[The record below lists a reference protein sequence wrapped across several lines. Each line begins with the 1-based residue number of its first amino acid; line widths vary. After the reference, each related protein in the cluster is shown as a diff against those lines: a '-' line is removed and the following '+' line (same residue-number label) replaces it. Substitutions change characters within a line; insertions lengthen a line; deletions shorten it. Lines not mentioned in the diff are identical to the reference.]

1 MLPLSALKHLLP
13 DDTAKSSTACV
24 SGLQSYL
31 DTQKSF
37 CGLEMAHIALSY
49 LNDLRAAT
57 DMSKSCQSLK

>member
-37 CGLEMAHIALSY
+37 CGLEMAHIALSR
-49 LNDLRAAT
+49 LFE
-57 DMSKSCQSLK
+57 